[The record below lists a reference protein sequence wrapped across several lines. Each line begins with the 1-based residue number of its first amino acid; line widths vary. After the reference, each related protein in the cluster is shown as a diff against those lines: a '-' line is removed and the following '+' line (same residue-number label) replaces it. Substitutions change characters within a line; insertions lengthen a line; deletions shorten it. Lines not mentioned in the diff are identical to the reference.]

1 MYDLV
6 IENGAVVTSQGEF
19 KGTLAIKSGKFAA
32 IFSDEAPHVEA
43 RRYID
48 ATGLIVMPGLVDTHV
63 HCGHGTPER
72 ENFECISK
80 AVVAGWYNHYS
91 GYATI

>member
-6 IENGAVVTSQGEF
+6 IENGAVDISQGEF

-48 ATGLIVMPGLVDTHV
+48 ATGPL
-63 HCGHGTPER
+63 
-72 ENFECISK
+72 
-80 AVVAGWYNHYS
+80 
-91 GYATI
+91 